1 MNTLPIEW
9 EGEMGNWR
17 RRSRE
22 YKQQAVERM
31 KASGNIQELAREL
44 GVERS
49 LLYRWKW
56 QFEGRPAKR
65 DASYAGHA
73 APDTIETR
81 LRREN
86 KDLKEALGEKA
97 AEVNFFAAAL
107 RRVKEDRRSKGGT
120 SDPASTPKSRR
131 RPGRRAD

>member
-1 MNTLPIEW
+1 MNTVPIEW
-9 EGEMGNWR
+9 EGEMGNWQ

-22 YKQQAVERM
+22 FKQQAVERM

-56 QFEGRPAKR
+56 QFEGRPGKR
-65 DASYAGHA
+65 DASYAGHP

-86 KDLKEALGEKA
+86 KDLKEALGERA
-97 AEVNFFAAAL
+97 AELDFFAAAL
-107 RRVKEDRRSKGGT
+107 RRVKEDRRTKGGP
-120 SDPASTPKSRR
+120 SGPVSTPKSRR
-131 RPGRRAD
+131 RPSRKAN